1 MDVLKSYIK
10 SVGADEEPEM
20 KDGDYIDR
28 HGLMVCGK
36 CGYRK
41 QKAIELPFSDESVI
55 VRCICKCEGEEITRR
70 AEQEQNQKEME
81 RIGRLK
87 NASLMDGKYEAA
99 RFSVYEKDADNE
111 KALKVAK
118 NYVLHFEK
126 MFADNQGI
134 IFHGPVG
141 TGKTFT
147 AACIANELLDKGIP
161 VVMTSFVKILQEIQ
175 KPDADEGAYLAT
187 LNRAKLL
194 IIDDLG
200 TERDTDYAL
209 EKVYNVVDS
218 RVRTAKPVIL
228 TTNLSWDELTQEQ
241 DIRYRRIFDR
251 ILEVCYPVYVPG
263 RSRRIRK
270 AAKRMNDTKKLLE
283 G

>member
-1 MDVLKSYIK
+1 MDILKSYIQ

-20 KDGDYIDR
+20 KDGDYIDGV
-28 HGLMVCGK
+28 GLIVCGK
-36 CGYRK
+36 CGCRK
-41 QKAIELPFSDESVI
+41 QKEITLPFSDESVI
-55 VRCICKCEGEEITRR
+55 VRCMCKCECDEIARR
-70 AEQEQNQKEME
+70 AEQEQNRQEME

-99 RFSVYEKDADNE
+99 RFSEYEKDADNE

-118 NYVLHFEK
+118 NYVRHFEK

-141 TGKTFT
+141 TGKTYT
-147 AACIANELLDKGIP
+147 AACIANELLDKGIQ

-175 KPDADEGAYLAT
+175 KPDADEGTYLAT

-200 TERDTDYAL
+200 TERNTDYAL
-209 EKVYNVVDS
+209 EKIYNVVDS

-228 TTNLSWDELTQEQ
+228 TTNLTWDELTQEQ
-241 DIRYRRIFDR
+241 DMRYKRIFDR
-251 ILEVCYPVYVPG
+251 ILEVCYPVHVPG

-270 AAKRMNDTKKLLE
+270 AASRMSETKKILE

>member
-10 SVGADEEPEM
+10 SVGADEEPKM
-20 KDGDYIDR
+20 KDGDYIDED
-28 HGLMVCGK
+28 GLLVCGK

-41 QKAIELPFSDESVI
+41 QKKISFTDESVI
-55 VRCICKCEGEEITRR
+55 VRCMCKCECDKRTRK

-81 RIGRLK
+81 RISRLK

-175 KPDADEGAYLAT
+175 KPDADEGAYLAI
-187 LNRAKLL
+187 LNSAKLL

-218 RVRTAKPVIL
+218 RVRTAKPIIL
-228 TTNLSWDELTQEQ
+228 TTNLTWDELTQEQ
-241 DIRYRRIFDR
+241 DTRRKRIFDR

-263 RSRRIRK
+263 RSRRIKK
-270 AAKRMNDTKKLLE
+270 AAERMNETKKLLE